1 MSDKKKDAI
10 TEIKTKI
17 LNNPVLA
24 YTLGLGFLKAKP
36 KTKDV
41 ELILEMTGKSD
52 EYDVEKTRQ
61 ECHDVLNRVGQL
73 TGSLLK
79 GSVSSMRGFRSGTV
93 MTSLRGTRFGS
104 IFSSAMEAL
113 TLLAVD
119 DIQSGKVPEYIKV
132 PDGKNGVKFQW
143 EAMCSIL
150 TRMGFKFD
158 RSYDAVLELFNT
170 QLEANGCLE
179 PVVKTQTEVENA
191 FEFESVTKELATA

>member
-36 KTKDV
+36 KAKDV
-41 ELILEMTGKSD
+41 ELILEMTGKSE
-52 EYDVEKTRQ
+52 EYDVEKIRQ

-79 GSVSSMRGFRSGTV
+79 GSVGSIRGFRSGTV

-104 IFSSAMEAL
+104 IFASAMEAL
-113 TLLAVD
+113 TVLAID
-119 DIQSGKVPEYIKV
+119 DIKSGKVPEYIKV
-132 PDGKNGVKFQW
+132 PNGKDGVKFQW

-150 TRMGFKFD
+150 NRMGFKFD